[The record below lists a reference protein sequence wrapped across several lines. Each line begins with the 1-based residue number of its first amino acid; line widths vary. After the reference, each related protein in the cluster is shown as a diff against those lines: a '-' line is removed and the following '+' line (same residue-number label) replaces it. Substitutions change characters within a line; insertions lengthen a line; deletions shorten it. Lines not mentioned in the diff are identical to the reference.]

1 MILNKSQVDHRKEQ
15 LHRSEEGTS
24 ITCNIL
30 DQSLYLNCNLKE
42 TIRLKIVKTEKHII
56 LEYLFKHVKRYNF
69 IDLRILIFDKS
80 KLNSFLL

>member
-1 MILNKSQVDHRKEQ
+1 VKEVKN
-15 LHRSEEGTS
+15 

-56 LEYLFKHVKRYNF
+56 LEYLFKHVKMYNF
-69 IDLRILIFDKS
+69 IDLGILIFLK
-80 KLNSFLL
+80 KKKKQYLLI

>member
-30 DQSLYLNCNLKE
+30 DQSLYLNRNLKE
-42 TIRLKIVKTEKHII
+42 TIGLKIVKSI
-56 LEYLFKHVKRYNF
+56 
-69 IDLRILIFDKS
+69 
-80 KLNSFLL
+80 

>member
-1 MILNKSQVDHRKEQ
+1 VKEVKN
-15 LHRSEEGTS
+15 

-56 LEYLFKHVKRYNF
+56 LEYLFKHVKMYNF
-69 IDLRILIFDKS
+69 IDLGILIFDES
-80 KLNSFLL
+80 KFNSFLL